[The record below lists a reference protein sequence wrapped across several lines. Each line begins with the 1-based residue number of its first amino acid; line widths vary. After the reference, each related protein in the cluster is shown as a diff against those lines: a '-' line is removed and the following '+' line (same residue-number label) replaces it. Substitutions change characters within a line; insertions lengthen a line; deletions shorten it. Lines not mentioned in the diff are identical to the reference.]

1 MIEALAELAVRLGAN
16 VQPGQVVA
24 VRGSTGH
31 EEMVRAIAVAA
42 YRAGARFV
50 DARYWDPWVKR
61 ARLEHAADDTLD
73 YVPPWYGESML
84 RLADEGG
91 ASIGIVGTVA
101 PRVLDGI
108 DPARAGRDQL
118 PFVKE
123 GMQVV
128 AERRMNWTAVPFPT
142 PGWAEEVF
150 PGLPADAALERLR
163 HELAHVLRL
172 DQPDPVAAWRERLTM
187 LDAVATRLTSCRL
200 DALRFEGPGTDLTV
214 GLLPTS
220 TWVSAGGFT
229 TVDGIPHVPNL
240 PTEEVFSAPDP
251 SRVEGIVRATRP
263 LNLQGVLVEDF
274 TVRFEAGR
282 AVEITAARGAEA
294 LIARTAMD
302 EGAARLGEVAL
313 VDAESRIGMLG
324 TVFGETLLDE
334 NASSH
339 LAFGAAYPFC
349 VEEPDRARVNAS
361 AIHVDFMV
369 GGPDVDVTGVTA
381 AGERVPV
388 LCGGEWQV

>member
-1 MIEALAELAVRLGAN
+1 
-16 VQPGQVVA
+16 
-24 VRGSTGH
+24 
-31 EEMVRAIAVAA
+31 
-42 YRAGARFV
+42 
-50 DARYWDPWVKR
+50 
-61 ARLEHAADDTLD
+61 
-73 YVPPWYGESML
+73 
-84 RLADEGG
+84 
-91 ASIGIVGTVA
+91 
-101 PRVLDGI
+101 
-108 DPARAGRDQL
+108 
-118 PFVKE
+118 
-123 GMQVV
+123 
-128 AERRMNWTAVPFPT
+128 
-142 PGWAEEVF
+142 
-150 PGLPADAALERLR
+150 
-163 HELAHVLRL
+163 VLRL
-172 DQPDPVAAWRERLTM
+172 DQPDPVTAWRDRLAT
-187 LDAVATRLTSCRL
+187 LETVATRLTRRRL

-220 TWVSAGGFT
+220 TWISAGGFT
-229 TVDGIPHVPNL
+229 TVDGTPHVPNL

-302 EGAARLGEVAL
+302 DGAARLGEVAL

-349 VEEPDRARVNAS
+349 VEEPDRDRVNAS

-388 LCGGEWQV
+388 LRGGEWQV